1 MFTVD
6 SAIHLLNNRGL
17 LYILSIETTVEVR
30 SDMHC
35 ACTALEEELTLVEE
49 LTTHDPLSWIKVKLL

>member
-1 MFTVD
+1 MVGGQFPRN
-6 SAIHLLNNRGL
+6 LNWST
-17 LYILSIETTVEVR
+17 LSIETTVKVR

-49 LTTHDPLSWIKVKLL
+49 LTTHDSLSWMKVRLL